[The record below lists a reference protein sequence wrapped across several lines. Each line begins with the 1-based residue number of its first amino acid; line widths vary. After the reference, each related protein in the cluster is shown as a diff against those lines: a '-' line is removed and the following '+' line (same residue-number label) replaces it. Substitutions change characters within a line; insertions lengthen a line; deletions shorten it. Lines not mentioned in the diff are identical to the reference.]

1 MYIALSYAFG
11 HGLTYC
17 PFLTTAIVQAK
28 RRCQRHIRQ
37 LAVGIKVEA
46 QFSQATRKAWVKVS
60 NSKDRDVIWDMLQL
74 GICYGNSAPHWRCQR
89 LSKSSREMITPA
101 PPPIQPALFWT
112 MFQMVF
118 FHFLHVPWM
127 GSILLWAF
135 THFWLLCDTTNKDSH
150 DST

>member
-60 NSKDRDVIWDMLQL
+60 NSKDRDVI
-74 GICYGNSAPHWRCQR
+74 
-89 LSKSSREMITPA
+89 
-101 PPPIQPALFWT
+101 
-112 MFQMVF
+112 
-118 FHFLHVPWM
+118 
-127 GSILLWAF
+127 
-135 THFWLLCDTTNKDSH
+135 
-150 DST
+150 